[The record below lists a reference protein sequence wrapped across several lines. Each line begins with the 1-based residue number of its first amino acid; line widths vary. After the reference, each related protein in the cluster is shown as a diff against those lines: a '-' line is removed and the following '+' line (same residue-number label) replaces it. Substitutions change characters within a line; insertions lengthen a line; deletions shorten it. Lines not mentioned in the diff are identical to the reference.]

1 MQFDRNGCGI
11 SLLVRRCLLCLGV
24 LATLIAAGVVPA
36 TAKSDKNLMV
46 DGKGSAVVW
55 INTAQGRFR
64 FTAEIAD
71 EPHERQQG
79 LMFRESM
86 PADHGM
92 LFIFDQTRVINM
104 WMANTPLALDMI
116 FIGKNGEVLK
126 VAERTVPFS
135 REIVS
140 SERPASF
147 VLELNAGVARMIG
160 LKPGDRLEH
169 AAFGTR

>member
-1 MQFDRNGCGI
+1 MQFDRNGSGI
-11 SLLVRRCLLCLGV
+11 SFLVRRCLLYLGV
-24 LATLIAAGVVPA
+24 LATLIVAGVVPA
-36 TAKSDKNLMV
+36 TAKSDKNLII
-46 DGKGSAVVW
+46 DGRASEVVW

-64 FTAEIAD
+64 FTVEIAD
-71 EPHERQQG
+71 DPHERQQG

-104 WMANTPLALDMI
+104 WMANTPLSLDMI
-116 FIGKNGEVLK
+116 FVGKNGEVLK
-126 VAERTVPFS
+126 VADRTVPFS

-140 SERPASF
+140 SDRPASF

-160 LKPGDRLEH
+160 LKLGDRLEH
-169 AAFGTR
+169 AAFDTR

>member
-1 MQFDRNGCGI
+1 
-11 SLLVRRCLLCLGV
+11 
-24 LATLIAAGVVPA
+24 
-36 TAKSDKNLMV
+36 
-46 DGKGSAVVW
+46 
-55 INTAQGRFR
+55 
-64 FTAEIAD
+64 
-71 EPHERQQG
+71 
-79 LMFRESM
+79 MFRESM